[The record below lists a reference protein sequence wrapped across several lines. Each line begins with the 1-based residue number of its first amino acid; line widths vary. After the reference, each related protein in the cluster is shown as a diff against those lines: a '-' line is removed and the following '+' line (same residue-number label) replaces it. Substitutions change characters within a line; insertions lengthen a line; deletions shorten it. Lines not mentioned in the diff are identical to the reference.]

1 MLGLDVCEF
10 GGQVL
15 ELLWLTMC
23 YQGLMADKEEKPV
36 GEEDDETDLNYTP
49 PAQKSLQEIQELD
62 KDDESLR
69 KYKQTLLGAGPV
81 VADLTIPNVQ
91 VTRLTLMCDQ
101 APGPITMDLSG
112 KYHSS
117 IPIHPF
123 LYHVSPLCH
132 HPPSLSCPHYLFI
145 SPSLSCPHYLSIPPS
160 LSF

>member
-23 YQGLMADKEEKPV
+23 YQGLMADMEDKPV
-36 GEEDDETDLNYTP
+36 GEEEDETDLNYTP
-49 PAQKSLQEIQELD
+49 PAQKTLQEIQELD

-81 VADLTIPNVQ
+81 VGDPTIPNLQ

-112 KYHSS
+112 DLEALKKKSFTMKEGVDYRVKIHFKVRTSS
-117 IPIHPF
+117 
-123 LYHVSPLCH
+123 
-132 HPPSLSCPHYLFI
+132 
-145 SPSLSCPHYLSIPPS
+145 
-160 LSF
+160 

>member
-1 MLGLDVCEF
+1 
-10 GGQVL
+10 
-15 ELLWLTMC
+15 
-23 YQGLMADKEEKPV
+23 MADKEEKPV

-112 KYHSS
+112 KYHSF

-123 LYHVSPLCH
+123 LYHISPLSH
-132 HPPSLSCPHYLFI
+132 HPPSLSCPHYVTMDLSGKYHSFI
-145 SPSLSCPHYLSIPPS
+145 PIHPFLYH
-160 LSF
+160 